1 MPYKTDKLKIDNQ
14 FLDRRTKLIDCQKE
28 LIKYLFANSDISI
41 NGLARQFKVNKRLI
55 QFILFTER
63 QKKNLIDIKNRGWT
77 MYYNDKDYHKKK
89 MKEHRRYKHK
99 IL

>member
-55 QFILFTER
+55 QFILFPER
-63 QKKNLIDIKNRGWT
+63 QKKNLIDRKNRGGT
-77 MYYNDKDYHKKK
+77 MYYYDKDYHKEK